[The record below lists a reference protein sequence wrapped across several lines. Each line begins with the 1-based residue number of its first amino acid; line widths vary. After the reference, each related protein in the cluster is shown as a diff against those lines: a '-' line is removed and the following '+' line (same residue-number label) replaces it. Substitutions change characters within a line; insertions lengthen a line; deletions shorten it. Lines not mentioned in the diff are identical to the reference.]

1 MDVIQS
7 KYYTDSH
14 TRQIIDGCLHKINA
28 LNAQMI
34 GTDST
39 DKERAD
45 FLIISKQYR
54 DTIKL
59 TDPEFYKEVFY
70 DKYD

>member
-1 MDVIQS
+1 MDTE
-7 KYYTDSH
+7 KTYYNDQR

-39 DKERAD
+39 DKERSD
-45 FLIISKQYR
+45 FLLISRQYK
-54 DTIKL
+54 DTIKI
-59 TDPEFYKEVFY
+59 TDLEFYKELYY
-70 DKYD
+70 DK